1 MKFTALLFAVT
12 ALFWGLSHDVARA
25 NHTAPAVCSSRLLT
39 RTRASADCWG
49 GPHWVR
55 VIARQSNGVTRKG
68 PWMMN
73 DDSQVYAVW
82 PYRLE
87 RAWFEVILP

>member
-1 MKFTALLFAVT
+1 MKFKALLFAVT
-12 ALFWGLSHDVARA
+12 VLFSGISHDAARA
-25 NHTAPAVCSSRLLT
+25 NHTTPATCSSRLLT

-55 VIARQSNGVTRKG
+55 VIARQSNGVVRKG

-73 DDSQVYAVW
+73 ATSNVYAVW
-82 PYRLE
+82 PYQLE
-87 RAWFEVILP
+87 RVWFEVILP